1 MFVMMYRSISPKR
14 KERQRLLAER
24 WETLPKSVQT
34 PVQIAGK
41 SAIFCGATHHVM
53 ERCNFSCT
61 CCYLGKDANKTE
73 PLPFE
78 EVKEQLDQLRAALGH
93 GGKAQITAGEV
104 TLLPLEDLGRIVAY
118 GRSVGLDVMVMS
130 HGQRFLDEP
139 DYLIALV
146 RDYGLR
152 KISIHIDSTQR
163 GRKGTDSS
171 MNEVDLDTV
180 RDAAAELVR
189 HVREVTGLPLQ
200 AASTVTVTNHNLE
213 EMADV
218 MSWFLRNSDAF
229 RLLSFQPV
237 ADVGRTR
244 KGHATAILNE
254 KLWQQIFTA
263 SARSFNSQPLL
274 FGHPKCNN
282 VVPLL
287 IAQAGEE
294 LIIFESLRSQS
305 ESDTKMFQRVIEAI
319 GGRFE
324 WEIQWRKNISNIL
337 GMFFRNPSLLWH
349 GLRWGLERFSHEK
362 SRFAQL
368 IKASWR
374 AGEWPRFHPFL
385 IIIHNFMNAEE
396 LQTEEGQERLDSC
409 IFKLPVDGKL
419 ISMCEMNATEI
430 RTALDRRQ
438 LQAKAQPKKDQHSCS
453 TI

>member
-1 MFVMMYRSISPKR
+1 
-14 KERQRLLAER
+14 
-24 WETLPKSVQT
+24 
-34 PVQIAGK
+34 
-41 SAIFCGATHHVM
+41 
-53 ERCNFSCT
+53 
-61 CCYLGKDANKTE
+61 
-73 PLPFE
+73 
-78 EVKEQLDQLRAALGH
+78 
-93 GGKAQITAGEV
+93 
-104 TLLPLEDLGRIVAY
+104 
-118 GRSVGLDVMVMS
+118 
-130 HGQRFLDEP
+130 
-139 DYLIALV
+139 
-146 RDYGLR
+146 
-152 KISIHIDSTQR
+152 
-163 GRKGTDSS
+163 

-229 RLLSFQPV
+229 
-237 ADVGRTR
+237 
-244 KGHATAILNE
+244 
-254 KLWQQIFTA
+254 
-263 SARSFNSQPLL
+263 
-274 FGHPKCNN
+274 
-282 VVPLL
+282 
-287 IAQAGEE
+287 
-294 LIIFESLRSQS
+294 LRSQS

-396 LQTEEGQERLDSC
+396 LQTKEGQERLDSC